1 MQVVRL
7 RSHGRL
13 REPQLGGIS
22 ETGIGAPHRGRCA
35 TPGDEG
41 ASDDDAQGGIAR
53 GPTDRRHRLAQGE
66 RMDFAGEGETEDI
79 VPAVG
84 EVREKRCQ
92 GIGGRS
98 ADDRGRPARIAE
110 VPGHGAEAEGVGL
123 SWRRSEKNT
132 ALGLPNPMLD
142 LRSDRLS
149 QEGLEPSHRLGDL
162 EEVTE
167 ILLPHH
173 AEILRHRHQYLPGQ
187 DVPWG
192 AADRVPGDFRLKS
205 ARIVEQKPR
214 QFVNIPRGGLDMR
227 AMDIAKFRKDLSLDE
242 AR

>member
-1 MQVVRL
+1 MDV
-7 RSHGRL
+7 
-13 REPQLGGIS
+13 
-22 ETGIGAPHRGRCA
+22 AC
-35 TPGDEG
+35 EG
-41 ASDDDAQGGIAR
+41 Q
-53 GPTDRRHRLAQGE
+53 
-66 RMDFAGEGETEDI
+66 TEDV

-84 EVREKRCQ
+84 EVREKRGQ

-110 VPGHGAEAEGVGL
+110 MPGHGAEAEGVGL
-123 SWRRSEKNT
+123 AWRRSEKNT

-142 LRSDRLS
+142 LRPDRLS
-149 QEGLEPSHRLGDL
+149 QEGLEPSHRVRDL

-173 AEILRHRHQYLPGQ
+173 AEILRHRHQHFPGQ

-192 AADRVPGDFRLKS
+192 AADRVPGDFRLKP

-214 QFVNIPRGGLDMR
+214 QCLNIPRGGLDMR
-227 AMDIAKFRKDLSLDE
+227 AMNIAKFRKDLPLDK